1 MKIAIVEDSEEWAE
15 RIKDIIQEILKKE
28 KTEIEIYSSAEKF
41 LKAEKE
47 YQIIFMDIY
56 LNEINLQKSINHNFP
71 RVLL

>member
-47 YQIIFMDIY
+47 YQE
-56 LNEINLQKSINHNFP
+56 NGK
-71 RVLL
+71 